1 MNYATDSKI
10 ADLLAPSWFL
20 STDILNKRLE
30 IAKRNN
36 VSINSVTEEDAKK
49 ELKQENVHIM
59 SFDTSFERVQKD
71 IENIIPKLVKNSK
84 VAANHNG
91 DENTYFADKIKQN
104 KEKILIGL
112 AYLDRMYNFNIGNTN
127 IKDVILDTPGYFGKT
142 VDLLDWIISIGGA
155 GGDTL
160 KISNNKDAYIKLFR
174 GKITN
179 SNSIIDF
186 LETSVNKLAPGT
198 TMDGWF
204 KNASKA
210 FIVETPSKENPNA
223 TTTLY
228 SKLKSDEKL
237 QAHILPLLN
246 LSENSI
252 MEKYYQMNIF

>member
-1 MNYATDSKI
+1 
-10 ADLLAPSWFL
+10 
-20 STDILNKRLE
+20 
-30 IAKRNN
+30 
-36 VSINSVTEEDAKK
+36 
-49 ELKQENVHIM
+49 
-59 SFDTSFERVQKD
+59 
-71 IENIIPKLVKNSK
+71 
-84 VAANHNG
+84 
-91 DENTYFADKIKQN
+91 
-104 KEKILIGL
+104 
-112 AYLDRMYNFNIGNTN
+112 MYNFNIGNTN
-127 IKDVILDTPGYFGKT
+127 IKDIILDTPGYFGGT
-142 VDLLDWIISIGGA
+142 VDLLDWIISIGGS

-223 TTTLY
+223 TTNLY

>member
-1 MNYATDSKI
+1 MLVRTCHYIKVSK
-10 ADLLAPSWFL
+10 
-20 STDILNKRLE
+20 K
-30 IAKRNN
+30 
-36 VSINSVTEEDAKK
+36 
-49 ELKQENVHIM
+49 
-59 SFDTSFERVQKD
+59 
-71 IENIIPKLVKNSK
+71 IEGKIKPKLVKNSK

-127 IKDVILDTPGYFGKT
+127 IKDIILDTPGYFGGT
-142 VDLLDWIISIGGA
+142 VDLLDWIISIGGS

>member
-1 MNYATDSKI
+1 
-10 ADLLAPSWFL
+10 
-20 STDILNKRLE
+20 
-30 IAKRNN
+30 
-36 VSINSVTEEDAKK
+36 
-49 ELKQENVHIM
+49 M

-127 IKDVILDTPGYFGKT
+127 IKDIILDTPGYFGGT
-142 VDLLDWIISIGGA
+142 VDLLDWIISIGGS

-198 TMDGWF
+198 TMDGLKMPAKHLLWRLHL
-204 KNASKA
+204 KKILMQQQLYILIYQK
-210 FIVETPSKENPNA
+210 IV
-223 TTTLY
+223 LW
-228 SKLKSDEKL
+228 KS
-237 QAHILPLLN
+237 I
-246 LSENSI
+246 I
-252 MEKYYQMNIF
+252 R

>member
-127 IKDVILDTPGYFGKT
+127 IKDIILDTPGYFGGT
-142 VDLLDWIISIGGA
+142 VDLLDWIISIGGS

-160 KISNNKDAYIKLFR
+160 KISNNKDAYINDTDDFKE
-174 GKITN
+174 
-179 SNSIIDF
+179 SIYNEKAQVKKYTVSFD
-186 LETSVNKLAPGT
+186 
-198 TMDGWF
+198 
-204 KNASKA
+204 KNATDA
-210 FIVETPSKENPNA
+210 TGTMAAQEFEHGKE
-223 TTTLY
+223 
-228 SKLKSDEKL
+228 
-237 QAHILPLLN
+237 
-246 LSENSI
+246 
-252 MEKYYQMNIF
+252 